1 MKRGTGWPIG
11 IAVTLAILVAAYVKL
26 AFIAADPQALVVEK
40 DYYQKAV
47 RWDDEMQ
54 QQRRNVDLG
63 WTLTPTLGPVASDT
77 GAVLSVTLRDAA
89 GAPLSG
95 ATVVVIATSNL
106 SANVPLSATLGETSR
121 GAYGARLPLRRG
133 GQWEFRFDVHRGG
146 QRFTADLRL
155 DAVSAAVAIGS

>member
-1 MKRGTGWPIG
+1 MGWPIG
-11 IAVTLAILVAAYVKL
+11 IAATLSILVGSYIRL

-54 QQRRNVDLG
+54 QQRRNVALG
-63 WTLTPTLGPVASDT
+63 WTLTPTLGPVARDT
-77 GAVLSVTLRDAA
+77 GAVLHVMLCDAS

-106 SANVPLSATLGETSR
+106 SANAPLSATLGETSS
-121 GAYGARLPLRRG
+121 GAYGARMPLRRG
-133 GQWEFRFDVHRGG
+133 GQWEFRFDVLRSG
-146 QRFTADLRL
+146 QHFTADVRL
-155 DAVSAAVAIGS
+155 DAVTSAIAIGS